1 MLRRLK
7 EQMCRSV
14 SLGQAGKTRAQCH
27 LCFERKKYYM
37 KTWQGKMK

>member
-14 SLGQAGKTRAQCH
+14 PLGQAGKTRDQCH
-27 LCFERKKYYM
+27 LCFERKKELHENM
-37 KTWQGKMK
+37 ARKK